1 MKLISNCWFILP
13 LTINMD
19 KRDFLHLVEYFAKN
33 YRLSDIIDPYR
44 FEELYKRDIGN
55 SPRQLM
61 YVDVL
66 RSKTLKYLREE
77 IRVLRVRP
85 AKEEKEKVIIR
96 PAERPKE
103 EIRVI
108 KVRPSEE
115 KEEKVRII
123 RIEEKPKETVVRV
136 RPREEKMR
144 EFLRRPSTRERI
156 VKFFKRLL
164 RRK

>member
-1 MKLISNCWFILP
+1 
-13 LTINMD
+13 MD

-44 FEELYKRDIGN
+44 FEELYRRDIGD

-61 YVDVL
+61 YVDAL
-66 RSKTLKYLREE
+66 RSRTLKFLREE

-85 AKEEKEKVIIR
+85 AEKEEKVIIR

-103 EIRVI
+103 KEEIKVI
-108 KVRPSEE
+108 KVRPAEE
-115 KEEKVRII
+115 EPKKIRII
-123 RIEEKPKETVVRV
+123 RIEEKPREV
-136 RPREEKMR
+136 RPAERPKEERMR

-156 VKFFKRLL
+156 AKLLRRLL

>member
-1 MKLISNCWFILP
+1 
-13 LTINMD
+13 MD

-61 YVDVL
+61 YVDAL

-115 KEEKVRII
+115 EPKKIRII
-123 RIEEKPKETVVRV
+123 KIEEREEKPRV
-136 RPREEKMR
+136 RPAERPKEERMR